1 MDLPE
6 DSFPDRSVVATQIL
20 VVSDLERSL
29 TWWVDVLGAVVH
41 QKDAGA
47 AVLSVAG
54 ISILLVT
61 AGPPTPDKPTVTF
74 VPPPSREVASHTI
87 SLLVADCRAVHHA
100 LVARGATFLTPPY
113 DFGYEVRAYTRDP
126 DGHLVELS
134 QMRES
139 G

>member
-1 MDLPE
+1 
-6 DSFPDRSVVATQIL
+6 
-20 VVSDLERSL
+20 
-29 TWWVDVLGAVVH
+29 VLGAVVH
-41 QKDAGA
+41 QEDPGA

-61 AGPPTPDKPTVTF
+61 PGQPTPDKPTVTF
-74 VPPPSREVASHTI
+74 VPPPSREVASHTL
-87 SLLVADCRAVHHA
+87 SLLVADCRAVHEA

-113 DFGYEVRAYTRDP
+113 DFGDEVRAYTRDP

-134 QMRES
+134 EIRES